1 LGKTYPALEVRCDDA
16 DLVLALIDDFHP
28 TAVEQ
33 LEQRDGAARVFFAS
47 AAERDAARDA
57 LETRYRVEPLEVP
70 DEDWARRSQENLQP
84 ITIGDLTVFPNPTP
98 ESRIPVR
105 S

>member
-1 LGKTYPALEVRCDDA
+1 NRNRTSATCSIASKTCLGKTYPALEVRGARLKPRVPLGARMEREVLAERDI

-33 LEQRDGAARVFFAS
+33 RDGAARVFFTS

-57 LETRYRVEPLEVP
+57 LETRYRVE
-70 DEDWARRSQENLQP
+70 Q
-84 ITIGDLTVFPNPTP
+84 
-98 ESRIPVR
+98 
-105 S
+105 